1 MTTDLDVRPLTTA
14 IGAEIRGVDLSAPL
28 DDATRD
34 AIQAALDDRLVL
46 FFRDQPMTPA
56 QHIDLARRFGEISV
70 TPFQAR
76 DAAHPEVLVLDQDD
90 PRGEGADRWHSDN
103 TFMATPPMGSLL
115 RAIKLPSVGGDTCFA
130 SMYAAYELLSPE
142 LQRAIA
148 GLRAVHDILPML
160 QRAETTGVG
169 SWDFSEMRRAWPPQ
183 EHPMVRT
190 HPQTGRKALFV
201 NSNFTVRIVGM
212 EEKESDALLRLLFAH
227 VGSPEIQCRFRW
239 TPDALAFW
247 DNRSVQHYAVADYVE
262 RRVMHRVTLVGDA
275 PA

>member
-1 MTTDLDVRPLTTA
+1 
-14 IGAEIRGVDLSAPL
+14 
-28 DDATRD
+28 
-34 AIQAALDDRLVL
+34 
-46 FFRDQPMTPA
+46 
-56 QHIDLARRFGEISV
+56 
-70 TPFQAR
+70 
-76 DAAHPEVLVLDQDD
+76 
-90 PRGEGADRWHSDN
+90 
-103 TFMATPPMGSLL
+103 MATPPMGSLL